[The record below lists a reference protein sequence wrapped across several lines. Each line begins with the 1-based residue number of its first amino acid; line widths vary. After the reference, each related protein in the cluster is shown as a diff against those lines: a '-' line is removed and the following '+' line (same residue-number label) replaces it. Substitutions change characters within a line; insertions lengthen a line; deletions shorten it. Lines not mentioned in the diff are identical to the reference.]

1 MAALAYPGRRGIQ
14 LGKQTCMRHCEGAMR
29 ALARHGGV
37 DIAGSPRFPPSSG
50 PFTALLGL
58 LARLRT
64 HLSHPS
70 RQRAPHH
77 PQIAQREQRL
87 QLRRVLGQSP
97 VAHFH
102 MPELALDHPKRVLH
116 LGAHTRIQELALAR
130 APRGFWLNAR
140 LSCFIARIVQFT
152 PA

>member
-14 LGKQTCMRHCEGAMR
+14 LGKVFTNDFQTCVRHCEDAMR

-37 DIAGSPRFPPSSG
+37 STFERAFHD
-50 PFTALLGL
+50 PFWAYWLGYE
-58 LARLRT
+58 RT
-64 HLSHPS
+64 CPI
-70 RQRAPHH
+70 RAAACAA

-87 QLRRVLGQSP
+87 QLRRILGQSP

-102 MPELALDHPKRVLH
+102 MPKLALDHPKRVLH
-116 LGAHTRIQELALAR
+116 LGAHSRIQELALAR